1 MTFNLVVIVFAILL
15 IAKGSDFLTDSL
27 IPLARRLQVSSISL
41 GLVLVSAAVSL
52 PEIFVA
58 VGSGLR
64 GHTDLSLGVTLG
76 SIAVN
81 IAFMTG
87 LSAIVRPLKVTT
99 HMILRDGIFSV
110 VVPILIFA
118 VATDGQISRLDGLA
132 IFLLFIPY
140 LANVFLQ
147 ERRITLEEREV
158 LATHAE
164 EKLGIMGLQILKMAP
179 GWLTF
184 VLGVLA
190 VLGGSQVFTAQLI
203 ELVRTYSRSELLI
216 GLTLGAIGPSIPNV
230 ISSYKATRQGLTEVA
245 VSETLGSNIFT
256 LLVTLGTVA
265 VVRPITVSRPWLL
278 FDIPIMIL
286 MSLLLFLFMVT
297 RRLISKVE
305 GSLLLVFYFLI
316 VVFQIAFL

>member
-1 MTFNLVVIVFAILL
+1 MITSFLLFLFSILL

-27 IPLARRLQVSSISL
+27 IPLAKRLQVSSISL

-58 VGSGLR
+58 VSSGLM
-64 GHTDLSLGVTLG
+64 GYTDLSLGIILG

-118 VATDGQISRLDGLA
+118 VATDGTINRLDGLA

-140 LANVFLQ
+140 LANIFLQ
-147 ERRITLEEREV
+147 ERRVTLEEREV

-164 EKLGIMGLQILKMAP
+164 VKLRIMGLQSFKMSP

-184 VLGVLA
+184 ILGVGA
-190 VLGGSQVFTAQLI
+190 VLLGSQLFASQLI
-203 ELVRTYSRSELLI
+203 AFAQKNVVSELFI
-216 GLTLGAIGPSIPNV
+216 GLTLGAIGPSIPNI
-230 ISSYKATRQGLTEVA
+230 ISAYKATVRGLTEVA

-256 LLVTLGTVA
+256 LLVTLGILAVA
-265 VVRPITVSRPWLL
+265 RPILVSDQWLMMDIPLLIGMSFLL
-278 FDIPIMIL
+278 FIFMI
-286 MSLLLFLFMVT
+286 T
-297 RRLISKVE
+297 RRSISRLE
-305 GSLLLVFYFLI
+305 GSLLLGAYFLI
-316 VVFQIAFL
+316 IVSQVVFP

>member
-1 MTFNLVVIVFAILL
+1 MITSFLLLLFSILL

-58 VGSGLR
+58 VSSGLM
-64 GHTDLSLGVTLG
+64 GYTDLSLGVILG

-81 IAFMTG
+81 IALMTG

-118 VATDGQISRLDGLA
+118 VATDGMINRLDGLA

-140 LANVFLQ
+140 LANIFLQ

-158 LATHAE
+158 LAIHAQG
-164 EKLGIMGLQILKMAP
+164 KLRIMGWQSFKMSS

-184 VLGVLA
+184 FLGVGA
-190 VLGGSQVFTAQLI
+190 VLLGSQLFASRLIIFAQKN
-203 ELVRTYSRSELLI
+203 VVSELFI
-216 GLTLGAIGPSIPNV
+216 GMTLGAVGPSIPNI
-230 ISSYKATRQGLTEVA
+230 ISAYKATVQGLTEVA

-256 LLVTLGTVA
+256 LLVTLGILALT
-265 VVRPITVSRPWLL
+265 RPILVSDQWLRLDIPLLIGMSFLL
-278 FDIPIMIL
+278 FI
-286 MSLLLFLFMVT
+286 FMVT
-297 RRLISKVE
+297 RRSISRLE
-305 GSLLLVFYFLI
+305 GSLLLGAYFLI
-316 VVFQIAFL
+316 IVFQVVFQ

>member
-1 MTFNLVVIVFAILL
+1 MIFNLVFVVFAVLL

-58 VGSGLR
+58 VSSGLM
-64 GHTDLSLGVTLG
+64 GYTDLSLGVILG

-87 LSAIVRPLKVTT
+87 LSAIFRPLKVTT

-118 VATDGQISRLDGLA
+118 VATDGTINRLDGLA

-140 LANVFLQ
+140 LANIFLQ

-158 LATHAE
+158 LTTHAE
-164 EKLGIMGLQILKMAP
+164 GKLRIMGLQSFKISP

-184 VLGVLA
+184 ILGVLA

-203 ELVRTYSRSELLI
+203 TLAQKYTQSELLI
-216 GLTLGAIGPSIPNV
+216 GLTLGAIGPSIPNI
-230 ISSYKATRQGLTEVA
+230 ISAYKATRRGLTEVA

-256 LLVTLGTVA
+256 LLVTLGIMGTL
-265 VVRPITVSRPWLL
+265 RPIAVSGQWLMMDIPLLIGMSFLL
-278 FDIPIMIL
+278 FI
-286 MSLLLFLFMVT
+286 FMVT
-297 RRLISKVE
+297 RRSVSRWE
-305 GSLLLVFYFLI
+305 GSLLLGAYFLI
-316 VVFQIAFL
+316 IVSQIVFQ